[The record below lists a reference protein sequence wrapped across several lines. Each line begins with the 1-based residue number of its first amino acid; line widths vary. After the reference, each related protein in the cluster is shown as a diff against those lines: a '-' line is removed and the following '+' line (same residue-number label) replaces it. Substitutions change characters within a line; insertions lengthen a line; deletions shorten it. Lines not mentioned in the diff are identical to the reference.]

1 MASRGASFDAI
12 RLLLDD
18 RLPPA
23 PSIPTLLTLHAFR
36 SKQMVKVKAHE
47 LRSKNKTELKKQLD
61 ELKKELAILR
71 VAKVTGGAA
80 SKLSKINVVKKS
92 IARVSTVYSQ
102 QQKAALREHFAKS
115 NSKYLPT
122 DLRAKKTRAI
132 RRRNPHADAKTLRQ
146 QKKDANFPARRYAV
160 KN

>member
-71 VAKVTGGAA
+71 VWPFDRHCVTLFNIENEPPNHGRTTPGTRALHLAKCGGH
-80 SKLSKINVVKKS
+80 SKSSRWGQLAGK
-92 IARVSTVYSQ
+92 STVS
-102 QQKAALREHFAKS
+102 RPSFRS
-115 NSKYLPT
+115 RTGSS
-122 DLRAKKTRAI
+122 
-132 RRRNPHADAKTLRQ
+132 
-146 QKKDANFPARRYAV
+146 
-160 KN
+160 